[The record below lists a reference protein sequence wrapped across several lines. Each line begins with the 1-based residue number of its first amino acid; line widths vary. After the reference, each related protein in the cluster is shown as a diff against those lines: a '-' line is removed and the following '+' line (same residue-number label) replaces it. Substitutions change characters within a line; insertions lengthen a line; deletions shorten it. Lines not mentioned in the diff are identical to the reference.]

1 GWSVSSGGF
10 ALVNP
15 MDTNVVSMNS
25 YADSP
30 AQQEMQQREDTSSYP
45 EGHYLFFPYN
55 TLEVNGSGEFEVS
68 LALAAGEY
76 GASTDLKVTKDDT
89 LDPVIV
95 GENIT
100 YTITVTNDGPGDASG
115 VTLQDILP
123 AGVIFVSSA
132 PTQGSC
138 SEDSGTVSCDLG
150 TLALDGN
157 ITVDIVVTA
166 PSVVGSI
173 SNEVAVSGNET
184 DPDNSNN
191 SAIIDTLV
199 LLALPNTDLA
209 VGKNDTPDPVNA
221 GENITYTVTVTN
233 NGPSDATGLVLT
245 DTLPA
250 GVTFGS
256 ATPTQGSCS
265 ETGGVVTC
273 NLGSLAVGA
282 NAGVDIVVT
291 APRVA
296 GDINNQ
302 VNITGNVTDL
312 NGSNNSASEMTT
324 VNALADLE
332 VDKNDTPDPVNTG
345 ASLSYSVTVTN
356 HGPSDATGITVT
368 DTLPAGVSFNSATPT
383 QGSC

>member
-1 GWSVSSGGF
+1 
-10 ALVNP
+10 
-15 MDTNVVSMNS
+15 M
-25 YADSP
+25 
-30 AQQEMQQREDTSSYP
+30 
-45 EGHYLFFPYN
+45 
-55 TLEVNGSGEFEVS
+55 S

-76 GASTDLKVTKDDT
+76 SASTDLKVTKDDT
-89 LDPVIV
+89 PDPVNA

-150 TLALDGN
+150 TLALDGSL
-157 ITVDIVVTA
+157 TVDIVVTA
-166 PSVVGSI
+166 PSVAGSI
-173 SNEVAVSGNET
+173 SNEVAVSGDET

-250 GVTFGS
+250 GGNSYTSAATVTGS
-256 ATPTQGSCS
+256 RATIIKRCRCSNAFIVLSRLFPVLPFPTQMQP
-265 ETGGVVTC
+265 
-273 NLGSLAVGA
+273 A
-282 NAGVDIVVT
+282 N
-291 APRVA
+291 P
-296 GDINNQ
+296 
-302 VNITGNVTDL
+302 
-312 NGSNNSASEMTT
+312 AS
-324 VNALADLE
+324 
-332 VDKNDTPDPVNTG
+332 P
-345 ASLSYSVTVTN
+345 YF
-356 HGPSDATGITVT
+356 
-368 DTLPAGVSFNSATPT
+368 PAGARDRRWLNSWRP
-383 QGSC
+383 GK